1 MLPITTD
8 NLAVLND
15 DPQNALLEYKG
26 RVSQSKNFGNI
37 NTYFNEK
44 LEDIFRKNNMAFKT
58 VKGIRTVFGLSA
70 NSQILKKRMARSHVQ
85 FRMWVGRKFYCQTN
99 RFFNHIIAIK
109 KN

>member
-1 MLPITTD
+1 MLPMTTD
-8 NLAVLND
+8 NLTVLND
-15 DPQNALLEYKG
+15 DPQDVLLEYKG

-44 LEDIFRKNNMAFKT
+44 PEDIFRKNNMAFKT

-70 NSQILKKRMARSHVQ
+70 NGQIKKRMARSYVQ

>member
-1 MLPITTD
+1 M
-8 NLAVLND
+8 LND

-99 RFFNHIIAIK
+99 RFFSHIIAIK

>member
-1 MLPITTD
+1 MLPMTTD

-15 DPQNALLEYKG
+15 DPQDVLLEYKG
-26 RVSQSKNFGNI
+26 RVSQSKNFWNI

-58 VKGIRTVFGLSA
+58 VKGIRTVFRLSA
-70 NSQILKKRMARSHVQ
+70 NGQIKKKMARSYVQ

>member
-70 NSQILKKRMARSHVQ
+70 NGQILKKKWQEAMYNLECGLEENSIA
-85 FRMWVGRKFYCQTN
+85 KQT
-99 RFFNHIIAIK
+99 ALQ
-109 KN
+109 